1 MTFCVPCSTT
11 VPRMYCAAAGA
22 ATNSAVSDDSTNSMW
37 WRVRRITPSGKPA
50 SLRDDVNH
58 AGGMTRAELE
68 RSIGT
73 SYILDAQDTVSANG
87 AQYIDAA
94 NARVVPVDRQGVT
107 TVRDADLSAH
117 AQELRAQPLNRVL
130 HVTNARGRDLPAQQ
144 DVLPVRLRRRSTRCR
159 RVTAARA
166 TGCRKGEQQ

>member
-58 AGGMTRAELE
+58 AGRMTRAELE
-68 RSIGT
+68 RGVGT
-73 SYILDAQDTVSANG
+73 GYILDAQDTIRADR

-94 NARVVPVDRQGVT
+94 DAHIVHVDRDGVT
-107 TVRDADLSAH
+107 TLRDAALSAH
-117 AQELRAQPLNRVL
+117 AQELRAQPLNRIL
-130 HVTNARGRDLPAQQ
+130 HVANARGSDLLAQQ
-144 DVLPVRLRRRSTRCR
+144 DVLPVRLRRRSIRCR

-166 TGCRKGEQQ
+166 AGCR